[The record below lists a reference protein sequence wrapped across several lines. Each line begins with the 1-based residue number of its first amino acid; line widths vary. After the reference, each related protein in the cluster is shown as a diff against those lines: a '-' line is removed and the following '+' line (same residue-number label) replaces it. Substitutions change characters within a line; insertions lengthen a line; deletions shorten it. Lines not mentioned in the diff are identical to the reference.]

1 MCNNSVLPSEIASQ
15 FQPRK
20 NDNFSPNYQKL
31 ESVTAKPSKMV
42 NDAFGADSTIGA
54 SVGINR
60 PFLCIFKASHP
71 YPVIGP
77 RPWARPALGGW
88 VQNQKLRID
97 FQDSPKLWIL
107 HFSGLIKNLNHMW
120 KRRNFIYWHLFMSSF
135 CFHFFLKGYYY
146 TMSIHNPRSSI
157 PCQRTKENLPE
168 KMKQNN
174 INIA

>member
-107 HFSGLIKNLNHMW
+107 HFSGLIKNPNHMW
-120 KRRNFIYWHLFMSSF
+120 NSENDEILSIGIYLCDLFIFTFSWRFITTHWASTLAKPGQTNQS
-135 CFHFFLKGYYY
+135 KI
-146 TMSIHNPRSSI
+146 T
-157 PCQRTKENLPE
+157 
-168 KMKQNN
+168 
-174 INIA
+174 